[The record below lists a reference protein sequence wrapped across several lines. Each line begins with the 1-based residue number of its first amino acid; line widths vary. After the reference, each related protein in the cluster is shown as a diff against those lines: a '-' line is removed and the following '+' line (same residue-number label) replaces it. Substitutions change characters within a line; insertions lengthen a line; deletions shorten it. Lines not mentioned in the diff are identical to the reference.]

1 MPRPNDLLDP
11 EDDFEWSPGVGLL
24 PRSIAR
30 TSFSLP
36 RPASQA
42 ESDPYDPFE
51 ESSITPSPA
60 MPKRSALDELA
71 SYQSE
76 MPEVPKI
83 KPWQRV
89 LAGAVGGVAGALNA
103 RGRVHVD
110 PEPAIQGIY
119 AGDYPRQLENWKLKQ
134 AGLATRAKIE
144 EQQMEEGRR
153 KEESGAR
160 IAAYRAR
167 EASANRIPTPP
178 PVAPPPNEQA
188 YWTRKLDDPDPAV
201 REQARARL
209 RELNA
214 KTPPRPTATVR
225 PPSNTQQR
233 LAAVDDAVDAGTLTP
248 EEGAT
253 RKKAIIE
260 ETRAVAPPRREPQA
274 PRPTSAQFKTV
285 EDSKND
291 RLIQAETRA
300 KRQIEDGEPEEQ
312 VYGDLETEKQRIQ
325 QMYEGEVG
333 SLGGSP
339 QHFRY
344 PPKPAPTP
352 KPVAAKPLTDPQKA
366 ADYLKRAGG
375 DKEKARAMAR
385 AEGWTF

>member
-1 MPRPNDLLDP
+1 M
-11 EDDFEWSPGVGLL
+11 
-24 PRSIAR
+24 
-30 TSFSLP
+30 
-36 RPASQA
+36 
-42 ESDPYDPFE
+42 
-51 ESSITPSPA
+51 
-60 MPKRSALDELA
+60 
-71 SYQSE
+71 
-76 MPEVPKI
+76 
-83 KPWQRV
+83 
-89 LAGAVGGVAGALNA
+89 
-103 RGRVHVD
+103 
-110 PEPAIQGIY
+110 
-119 AGDYPRQLENWKLKQ
+119 
-134 AGLATRAKIE
+134 
-144 EQQMEEGRR
+144 
-153 KEESGAR
+153 
-160 IAAYRAR
+160 
-167 EASANRIPTPP
+167 
-178 PVAPPPNEQA
+178 
-188 YWTRKLDDPDPAV
+188 
-201 REQARARL
+201 
-209 RELNA
+209 
-214 KTPPRPTATVR
+214 
-225 PPSNTQQR
+225 
-233 LAAVDDAVDAGTLTP
+233 DDAVDAGTLTP